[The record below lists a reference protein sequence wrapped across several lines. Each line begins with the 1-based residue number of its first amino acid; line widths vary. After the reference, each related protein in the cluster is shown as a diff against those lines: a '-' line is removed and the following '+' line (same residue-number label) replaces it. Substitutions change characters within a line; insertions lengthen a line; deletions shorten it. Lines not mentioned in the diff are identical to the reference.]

1 MIGKISNQLKD
12 LNLHPTEEDSCGLA
26 AKRTTHSKTSPNP
39 RPKSPK
45 KSPSKMAA
53 KRANKPYDVP
63 SACGPGGLVS
73 MLKNLRQL
81 RDIDSEI
88 DASND
93 SASNMDDTYITCR
106 GIGDE
111 SKEHEKIL
119 MDTNGK
125 TGHKR

>member
-1 MIGKISNQLKD
+1 M
-12 LNLHPTEEDSCGLA
+12 A
-26 AKRTTHSKTSPNP
+26 AKRT
-39 RPKSPK
+39 
-45 KSPSKMAA
+45 
-53 KRANKPYDVP
+53 NKPYVVP

-125 TGHKR
+125 TGHKRIENANKYDSYINASELEKKIIRQVEYYFGDYNLPKDK